1 MNPAMM
7 NKIRKMQK
15 EMMEAQKRLEES
27 IFTGT
32 AGGGMVKV
40 EVKGDKTVLSIDID
54 EDILNP
60 EDKEMIQDTIVAA
73 INDVM
78 RKIDE
83 ETNDVMGAFTGGM
96 GMPGLFENGLS

>member
-27 IFTGT
+27 ILTGT

-60 EDKEMIQDTIVAA
+60 EDKEMIQDTILMA
-73 INDVM
+73 INDAM
-78 RKIDE
+78 RKVDE
-83 ETNDVMGAFTGGM
+83 ETQDVMGAFTGGM
-96 GMPGLFENGLS
+96 GMPGLF

>member
-60 EDKEMIQDTIVAA
+60 EDKEMIQDTILMA
-73 INDVM
+73 INDAMGKV
-78 RKIDE
+78 DE
-83 ETNDVMGAFTGGM
+83 ETQDVMGAFTGGM
-96 GMPGLFENGLS
+96 GMPGLF

>member
-15 EMMEAQKRLEES
+15 EMLEAQKRLEES

-40 EVKGDKTVLSIDID
+40 EVKGDKTILSIDID

-60 EDKEMIQDTIVAA
+60 EDKEMIQDTILMAL
-73 INDVM
+73 NDAM
-78 RKIDE
+78 RKVDE
-83 ETNDVMGAFTGGM
+83 ETQDVMGAFTGGM
-96 GMPGLFENGLS
+96 GMPGLF

>member
-1 MNPAMM
+1 MNPAMI
-7 NKIRKMQK
+7 NKIKKMQR
-15 EMMEAQKRLEES
+15 EMQEAQRRLEES
-27 IFTGT
+27 VFTGT

-40 EVKGDKTVLSIDID
+40 EATGDKRIISVEID
-54 EDILNP
+54 EDVLNP

-83 ETNDVMGAFTGGM
+83 ETQDVMGAFTGGM
-96 GMPGLFENGLS
+96 PGFF

>member
-60 EDKEMIQDTIVAA
+60 EDKEMIQDTILMA
-73 INDVM
+73 INDAM
-78 RKIDE
+78 RKVDE
-83 ETNDVMGAFTGGM
+83 ETQDVMGAFTGGM
-96 GMPGLFENGLS
+96 GMPGLF

>member
-7 NKIRKMQK
+7 NKIKKMQR
-15 EMMEAQKRLEES
+15 EMLEAQKRLEES
-27 IFTGT
+27 VFTGT

-40 EVKGDKTVLSIDID
+40 EATGDKRIVSIEID
-54 EDILNP
+54 EDVLTP

-83 ETNDVMGAFTGGM
+83 ETADVMGAFTGGM
-96 GMPGLFENGLS
+96 GFPGLF

>member
-7 NKIRKMQK
+7 NKIKKMQR
-15 EMMEAQKRLEES
+15 EMLEAQKRLEES
-27 IFTGT
+27 VFTGT

-40 EVKGDKTVLSIDID
+40 EATGDKRIVSIEID
-54 EDILNP
+54 EDVLTP

-83 ETNDVMGAFTGGM
+83 ETSDVMGAFTGGM
-96 GMPGLFENGLS
+96 GFPGLF

>member
-60 EDKEMIQDTIVAA
+60 EDKEMIQDTILMA
-73 INDVM
+73 INDAM
-78 RKIDE
+78 RKVDE
-83 ETNDVMGAFTGGM
+83 ETQDVMGAFTGGM
-96 GMPGLFENGLS
+96 GLPGMF

>member
-7 NKIRKMQK
+7 NKIRKMQR

-60 EDKEMIQDTIVAA
+60 EDKEMIQDTIMMA
-73 INDVM
+73 INDAM
-78 RKIDE
+78 RKVDE
-83 ETNDVMGAFTGGM
+83 ETQDVMGAFTGGM
-96 GMPGLFENGLS
+96 GLPGMF

>member
-40 EVKGDKTVLSIDID
+40 EGKGDKTVLSIDID

-60 EDKEMIQDTIVAA
+60 EDKEMIQDTILMA
-73 INDVM
+73 INDAM
-78 RKIDE
+78 RKVDE
-83 ETNDVMGAFTGGM
+83 ETQDVMGAFTGGM
-96 GMPGLFENGLS
+96 GMPGLF

>member
-7 NKIRKMQK
+7 NKIKKMQR
-15 EMMEAQKRLEES
+15 EMLEAQKKLEAS
-27 IFTGT
+27 VFTGT

-40 EVKGDKTVLSIDID
+40 EATGDKRIVSIEID
-54 EDILNP
+54 EDVLTP

-73 INDVM
+73 VNDVM

-83 ETNDVMGAFTGGM
+83 ETADVMGAFTGGM
-96 GMPGLFENGLS
+96 GFPGLF